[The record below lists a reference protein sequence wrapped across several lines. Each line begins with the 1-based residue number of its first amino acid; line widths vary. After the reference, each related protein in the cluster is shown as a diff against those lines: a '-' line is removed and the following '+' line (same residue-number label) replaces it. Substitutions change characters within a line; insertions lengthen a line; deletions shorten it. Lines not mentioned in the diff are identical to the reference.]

1 MNKNKNNVNKKLVTA
16 LMAYK
21 GLNGKT
27 LGDLCDPPVCKV
39 TIHFLLNYGIG
50 SNRLMSRVVEILAPC
65 ISDLKRDLDSISSLG
80 LFDALFP
87 PAPCINNKSVGREII
102 EEGSDN
108 LPERKEKYSDDQ
120 RSDG

>member
-87 PAPCINNKSVGREII
+87 PLLHASTIN

-108 LPERKEKYSDDQ
+108 LPERKEKYSNDQ